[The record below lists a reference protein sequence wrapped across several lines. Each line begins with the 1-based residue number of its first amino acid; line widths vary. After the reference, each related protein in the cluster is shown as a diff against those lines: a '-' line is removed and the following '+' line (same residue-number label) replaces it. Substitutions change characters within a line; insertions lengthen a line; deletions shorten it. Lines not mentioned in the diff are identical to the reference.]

1 MSHLIMLTFSLL
13 RQIDKQTLFAIR
25 SENRL
30 MFQRSRRVGQGGIP
44 EHQADTR
51 QKGRNYSEKDY
62 VKFPVI
68 YQSLPRHQA
77 KQLPTNFHNIAWL
90 LRHMHEDL
98 RNRSNFLNKMPKA
111 RWKFTILPKPFFARS
126 LRASATTIGRL
137 IH

>member
-1 MSHLIMLTFSLL
+1 
-13 RQIDKQTLFAIR
+13 
-25 SENRL
+25 
-30 MFQRSRRVGQGGIP
+30 MFQRSRRVGQGGIA
-44 EHQADTR
+44 EHQVDTR
-51 QKGRNYSEKDY
+51 QKGRKRTEKDY

-68 YQSLPRHQA
+68 YQSRPHRQA

-98 RNRSNFLNKMPKA
+98 RNRSTFLNKMAKE